1 MQLLH
6 TRART
11 CMKRIDAKNVVPSP
25 PPAPPPNANEKVTMQ
40 SWHARKNQLASQCQ
54 CVRQR
59 QLAIECRQANKGQLA
74 VQK

>member
-1 MQLLH
+1 MTQDQIAKLLLH
-6 TRART
+6 
-11 CMKRIDAKNVVPSP
+11 
-25 PPAPPPNANEKVTMQ
+25 ANEKVTMQ
-40 SWHARKNQLASQCQ
+40 SWHARKNQLASQCR